1 MLISARMGES
11 ESGGARI
18 LVVRCDC
25 GFEVRG
31 TGDEVV
37 ELMQDHARNVHNM
50 TATREQV
57 LDRATS
63 A

>member
-1 MLISARMGES
+1 MTGNDAETGRQ
-11 ESGGARI
+11 ATI

-31 TGDEVV
+31 VADEVV
-37 ELMQDHARNVHNM
+37 SSMQDHARNVHNM

-57 LDRATS
+57 LERAK
-63 A
+63 AV

>member
-1 MLISARMGES
+1 M
-11 ESGGARI
+11 
-18 LVVRCDC
+18 VVRCDC
-25 GFEVRG
+25 GFEIRG

-37 ELMQDHARNVHNM
+37 ETMQEHARNVHNM

-57 LDRATS
+57 LARATT

>member
-37 ELMQDHARNVHNM
+37 ERMQDHARNVHNM
-50 TATREQV
+50 PATREQV

>member
-1 MLISARMGES
+1 MS
-11 ESGGARI
+11 EPERSGGRT

-25 GFEVRG
+25 GFEIRG

-37 ELMQDHARNVHNM
+37 ETMQEHARNVHNM

-57 LDRATS
+57 LARATT

>member
-1 MLISARMGES
+1 MGDSEPRGHTLI
-11 ESGGARI
+11 
-18 LVVRCDC
+18 VRCDC

-31 TGDEVV
+31 VADEVV
-37 ELMQDHARNVHNM
+37 EAMQAHAKNVHNM

-57 LDRATS
+57 LARAQEQ